1 MRTITLSFSAVIAF
15 FSIKGR
21 ILMEILLDTANI
33 SAIEKYNDIYNIA
46 GVTTNPVILAREGGE
61 FLPTLYKIRE
71 IIKDK
76 QLHVQVTASTSE
88 EMEREAEAIVKKLG
102 KDVFIKVPVNEEG
115 IKTIKTLKE
124 NGYNVTATVVYTL
137 QQAIFA
143 SSVGA
148 DYVAPY
154 FNHICD
160 HIGDAAKVIGE
171 MSQIFK
177 THNSNT
183 KILAASFRNTT
194 QIIQSIA
201 SGAEAVT
208 LSPDMLSSMLKI
220 QSVDTTISKFSKAWS
235 DLYGEKKIYEL

>member
-1 MRTITLSFSAVIAF
+1 
-15 FSIKGR
+15 
-21 ILMEILLDTANI
+21 MEFLLDTANI
-33 SAIEKYNDIYNIA
+33 PAIKKCNDIYNIT

-61 FLPTLYKIRE
+61 FFPTLYKIRE

-88 EMEREAEAIVKKLG
+88 EMVREAEAIVSNLG
-102 KDVFIKVPVNEEG
+102 KDVFIKVPANETG

-124 NGYNVTATVVYTL
+124 RGYRVTATVIYTL

-160 HIGDAAKVIGE
+160 HIGDASAIIRE
-171 MSQIFK
+171 MAQTFK
-177 THNSNT
+177 MHNKST
-183 KILAASFRNTT
+183 KILAASFRNTN
-194 QIIQSIA
+194 QILQSVA

-208 LSPDMLSSMLKI
+208 LPPDMFSSMLKI
-220 QSVDTTISKFSKAWS
+220 PSVEATVSRFSQTWK
-235 DLYGEKKIYEL
+235 DMYGEKKIYEL

>member
-1 MRTITLSFSAVIAF
+1 
-15 FSIKGR
+15 
-21 ILMEILLDTANI
+21 MEILLDTANI
-33 SAIEKYNDIYNIA
+33 AAIKKFNDIYNIA
-46 GVTTNPVILAREGGE
+46 GVTTNPVILSREGWE
-61 FLPTLYKIRE
+61 FFPTLYEIRE

-76 QLHVQVTASTSE
+76 QLHVQVTASTTE
-88 EMEREAEAIVKKLG
+88 EMLKEAEAIVKNLG

-115 IKTIKTLKE
+115 IKTIRTLKDG
-124 NGYNVTATVVYTL
+124 GYRVTATVIYTL

-160 HIGDAAKVIGE
+160 HVGDAAAIIGE

-177 THNSNT
+177 MHNRST
-183 KILAASFRNTT
+183 KILAASFRNTN

-220 QSVDTTISKFSKAWS
+220 SSVDATVSKFSQTWANM
-235 DLYGEKKIYEL
+235 YGDKKIYEL

>member
-1 MRTITLSFSAVIAF
+1 
-15 FSIKGR
+15 
-21 ILMEILLDTANI
+21 MEILLDTANI
-33 SAIEKYNDIYNIA
+33 SAIEKYNAIYNIK
-46 GVTTNPVILAREGGE
+46 GVTTNPVILSREGGQFFE
-61 FLPTLYKIRE
+61 TLYKIKE

-76 QLHVQVTASTSE
+76 ELHVQLTASTTE
-88 EMEREAEAIVKKLG
+88 EMIKEAEAISKNLG

-115 IKTIKTLKE
+115 IKTIKILKE
-124 NGYNVTATVVYTL
+124 SGYQVTATVIYTL
-137 QQAIFA
+137 WQAISA

-160 HIGDAAKVIGE
+160 HVGDAAALIGK
-171 MSQIFK
+171 MSEIFK
-177 THNSNT
+177 TQQKST

-194 QIIQSIA
+194 QVVQSFA

-220 QSVDTTISKFSKAWS
+220 QSVDATVSKFVKTWT
-235 DLYGEKKIYEL
+235 DMYGEKKIYEL

>member
-1 MRTITLSFSAVIAF
+1 
-15 FSIKGR
+15 
-21 ILMEILLDTANI
+21 MEILLDTANI
-33 SAIEKYNDIYNIA
+33 EAIKKFNNIYNIA
-46 GVTTNPVILAREGGE
+46 GVTTNPIILSREEGE
-61 FLPTLYKIRE
+61 FFPILYKIRE

-76 QLHVQVTASTSE
+76 QLHVQVTASTAE
-88 EMEREAEAIVKKLG
+88 EMLREADTIVKNLG
-102 KDVFIKVPVNEEG
+102 KDVFIKVPINEEG
-115 IKTIKTLKE
+115 IKTIKTLKAS
-124 NGYNVTATVVYTL
+124 GYRVTATVIYTL

-148 DYVAPY
+148 DYIAPY

-160 HIGDAAKVIGE
+160 HVGDAAVVISE

-177 THNSNT
+177 THNKTT
-183 KILAASFRNTT
+183 KILAASFRNTN

-220 QSVDTTISKFSKAWS
+220 SSVDATISRFSKTWA
-235 DLYGEKKIYEL
+235 DMYGGKKIYEL